1 MAKNMDGSTENYKF
15 IIDDRP
21 IEMLT
26 PKERQE
32 RFDRQI
38 GPDID
43 RLSDEDIKP
52 MRKAYL
58 LDEDEDIN
66 NCEGS

>member
-1 MAKNMDGSTENYKF
+1 MRRIY
-15 IIDDRP
+15 IDDRP

-43 RLSDEDIKP
+43 KLSDEDIKL

-58 LDEDEDIN
+58 LDQN
-66 NCEGS
+66 G

>member
-1 MAKNMDGSTENYKF
+1 MDGSTESYKF

-26 PKERQE
+26 LKERKA

-43 RLSDEDIKP
+43 KLPPEKIKRLK
-52 MRKAYL
+52 RAYL
-58 LDEDEDIN
+58 LDEDEQN
-66 NCEGS
+66 R